1 MGKVSKHLG
10 GMYCVVHPS
19 GKSPSC
25 PGACASFV
33 WSDGCIDSNSHW
45 PQACLSIYDEYDDN
59 KVLTDSQ
66 VSGWPIDGDGSWVAS
81 SKACKVLPRWDSPQT
96 SACEWSK
103 GKDGADL
110 EPNLPWAENSQE
122 SFWPLTFISR
132 DFRTTHVDTITQQS
146 CVPRAVMLLHRR
158 APLPARR
165 PSMQA
170 RSKGGGA
177 YIRYL
182 HRAVHM
188 PPPAIAAELLNA

>member
-1 MGKVSKHLG
+1 
-10 GMYCVVHPS
+10 MYCVVHPS

-25 PGACASFV
+25 PGACALFV

-66 VSGWPIDGDGSWVAS
+66 VSGRPIDGDGSWVAS

-110 EPNLPWAENSQE
+110 EPNLPWAESSQE
-122 SFWPLTFISR
+122 SFWPLTSISR
-132 DFRTTHVDTITQQS
+132 DFGPLTLTPSRS
-146 CVPRAVMLLHRR
+146 RAVCLELWCSSMGVRLS
-158 APLPARR
+158 PLAVR
-165 PSMQA
+165 PCKHA
-170 RSKGGGA
+170 VRGGGA
-177 YIRYL
+177 YIRYR
-182 HRAVHM
+182 HHAVHM